1 VRSFRFALIAPL
13 LATGLLCAGPA
24 HSRAQDK
31 DTFTPMPMDSGFGK
45 MDIREPAI
53 KPEEIIKKF
62 SAKESE
68 FSKALNNY
76 TYRRTVKLQEYD
88 DDDKVDGEYFEVDD
102 VIFDSTGRRTE
113 HVVLAPTISL
123 QRISMSPSDLQDI
136 QHNLSMLLTTEEI
149 NNYSIKYVGK
159 QGVDEV
165 DCYVFDVTPKM
176 IDKKKRYFLGRIWVD
191 SEAMQIVVTNGR
203 IVPDDTR
210 KGHEDLHPPFMTWR
224 QQIDGHYWFPVYT
237 IGEGT
242 LHFTG
247 GSGYMAQDVHI
258 RQTIK
263 YSDYKQFHADVKI
276 VYNGE
281 EINKDNQ
288 AAPAPKPK

>member
-1 VRSFRFALIAPL
+1 MVATILTGGLL
-13 LATGLLCAGPA
+13 LAGASLSA
-24 HSRAQDK
+24 AQNNK

-45 MDIREPAI
+45 MDIRDPAI
-53 KPEEIIKKF
+53 KPEEIIKRF
-62 SAKESE
+62 AAKESE
-68 FSKALNNY
+68 FNKALNNY

-88 DDDKVDGEYFEVDD
+88 DDEKVDGEYFEVDD
-102 VIFDSTGRRTE
+102 VVFDSTSRRTE

-136 QHNLSMLLTTEEI
+136 QHNLSLLLTTEEI
-149 NNYSIKYVGK
+149 ANYDIKYIGK
-159 QGVDEV
+159 QAVDEI
-165 DCYVFDVTPKM
+165 DCYVFDVAPKN
-176 IDKKKRYFLGRIWVD
+176 IDKKKRYLLGRVWVD
-191 SEAMQIVVTNGR
+191 ADAMQIVVTNGR

-224 QQIDGHYWFPVYT
+224 QQVDGHFWFPVYT
-237 IGEGT
+237 IGEGV
-242 LHFTG
+242 LHFAG

-281 EINKDNQ
+281 ELDKNNKDNQ
-288 AAPAPKPK
+288 AAKPTNDGK